1 MPGAPGASQGKAP
14 DQAAVQA
21 GQAVYSDRVLKIYDL
36 IVHGISNHL
45 LWRCP
50 TGSLTALYNRHASDQ
65 HLDVGVGSGYF
76 LDRARFPSAQ
86 PDITLLD
93 LNPSCL
99 AFAAKRI
106 QRYQP
111 RTLQADVFQELPEI
125 GPFRS
130 IGLMYLLHCLPG
142 AIPEKAIVFDRLAAR
157 AEPGARLFGATLLQ
171 GDAPRSWGARRLM
184 ATYNRRGVF
193 SNEADSLPDLEAAL
207 TRRFTEVEI
216 EQRGCAAL
224 FSARV

>member
-1 MPGAPGASQGKAP
+1 MPNGTAP
-14 DQAAVQA
+14 DQAAVTA
-21 GQAVYSDRVLKIYDL
+21 GQAVYSDRVLKVYDL
-36 IVHGISNHL
+36 VVHGISNHM

-50 TGSLTALYNRHASDQ
+50 TARLAALYDRHVTER

-76 LDRARFPSAQ
+76 LDRARFPGSAPQ
-86 PDITLLD
+86 VTLLD

-99 AFAAKRI
+99 TFAAKRI
-106 QRYQP
+106 TRYQP
-111 RTLQADVFQELPEI
+111 KTVQADIFQELPQI
-125 GPFRS
+125 GSFRS

-142 AIPEKAIVFDRLAAR
+142 AIREKAIVFDRLAAR

-193 SNEADSLPDLEAAL
+193 SNEADSFQDLEAAL
-207 TRRFTEVEI
+207 TERFTEVEI
-216 EQRGCAAL
+216 ERVGCAAL

>member
-1 MPGAPGASQGKAP
+1 MAPNQVP
-14 DQAAVQA
+14 EQAAIEA

-36 IVHGISNHL
+36 VVHGLSNHL

-50 TGSLTALYNRHASDQ
+50 TRRLTALYDRHVSDR

-76 LDRARFPSAQ
+76 LDRARFPASE
-86 PDITLLD
+86 PKITLLD

-106 QRYQP
+106 QRYRPQ
-111 RTLQADVFQELPEI
+111 TVQADVFQALPEI

-130 IGLMYLLHCLPG
+130 IGLTYLLHCLPG
-142 AIPEKAIVFDRLAAR
+142 RIAEKAIVFDHLAAR

-171 GDAPRSWGARRLM
+171 GDAPRSWAARRLM
-184 ATYNRRGVF
+184 ATYNRKGVF
-193 SNEADSLPDLEAAL
+193 SNAADRFQDLEAAL
-207 TRRFTEVEI
+207 TERFSDVETERV
-216 EQRGCAAL
+216 GCAAL